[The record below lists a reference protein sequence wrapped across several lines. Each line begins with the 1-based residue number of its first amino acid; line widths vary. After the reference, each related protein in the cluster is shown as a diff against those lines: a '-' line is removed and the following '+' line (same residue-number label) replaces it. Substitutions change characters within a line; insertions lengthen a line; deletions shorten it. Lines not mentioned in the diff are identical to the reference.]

1 MKPLNQ
7 NRWLHIFLLLLWIF
21 LGTILRF
28 ANLTGKSP
36 WTDEFATMV
45 FSLGNSYQEVPLN
58 QVISLETLLKPLQP
72 NPNAN
77 IGDVISLLRF
87 RDNHPPVYFILVHWW
102 QQLFPTNQ
110 GYLSLWAARS
120 LPALFGV
127 ISIPATFGLAKLA
140 FRSLVVAQLAAAMMA
155 VSPYGIF
162 LAQEARHYSLATVFV
177 IFSLTCLVVAARR
190 IWLGQKIP
198 FWLVFLWIAINSLGI
213 TIHYF
218 FTLTLLAEAIALFV
232 LLLSQMRTSQAENYY
247 AGILKNCYRLSI
259 AAIGTIITGLIW
271 LGKFIPQ
278 DYGSEMTDWIKNDS
292 SNIWAIINPPFQA
305 LAAWITMLT
314 LLPVEASSLTIVII
328 SGAAMLCF
336 LIWAIPILY
345 HGIKQQWQQRDFRL
359 PIIIL
364 AGFACGAIAIFFAI
378 TYFLGIDI
386 TRGARYNFVYFP
398 AVIVLLGASLAVYWQ
413 KFQLSDTS
421 NNWLLNK
428 LANQSWTIDPGKIAI
443 VIIWLMGLFG
453 GITVSANL
461 GYQKYYR
468 PDLFLPILAES
479 SQVPALITT
488 SQQTLVQ
495 TGEMMGIAW
504 ELKEYSFAEKVNF
517 LLANQNYKGDRKA
530 AQTLKKTLKQL
541 PRPLDLWLINFHA
554 PVEFN
559 SCVIDLRDFPSID
572 GYNYQLYHCPEIDNM
587 QTKIRDN

>member
-1 MKPLNQ
+1 MKPLTKNHW
-7 NRWLHIFLLLLWIF
+7 RHIFLLLLWIF

-28 ANLTGKSP
+28 VNLTGKSP

-45 FSLGNSYQEVPLN
+45 FSLGNNYQEIPLDR
-58 QVISLETLLKPLQP
+58 VISLETLLKPLQP

-87 RDNHPPVYFILVHWW
+87 RDNHPPVYFVLAHWW

-140 FRSLVVAQLAAAMMA
+140 FRSLIVAQLAAAMMA

-162 LAQEARHYSLATVFV
+162 LAQEARHYSLAALFV
-177 IFSLTCLVVAARR
+177 IFSLACLLVAARH
-190 IWLGQKIP
+190 IWSGQKIP
-198 FWLVFLWIAINSLGI
+198 FWLGLLWIIVNSFGL

-218 FTLTLLAEAIALFV
+218 FTLTLLAEAIALLVFFFS
-232 LLLSQMRTSQAENYY
+232 LIKTNKPTTYRE
-247 AGILKNCYRLSI
+247 GIAKNWYRLSLT
-259 AAIGTIITGLIW
+259 AIGTITTGLIW
-271 LGKFIPQ
+271 LWTFIPQ

-292 SNIWAIINPPFQA
+292 RNIWTIINPLFQA
-305 LAAWITMLT
+305 LAAWVTMLN

-328 SGAAMLCF
+328 SGIAMFCF
-336 LIWAIPILY
+336 FIWAIPILY
-345 HGIKQQWQQRDFRL
+345 HGIRKQCQETDFRL

-364 AGFACGAIAIFFAI
+364 AGFVCGAIAIFFTI
-378 TYFLGIDI
+378 TYFFGIDI

-398 AVIVLLGASLAVYWQ
+398 AVIIIVGASLAIYWQ
-413 KFQLSDTS
+413 KLPPSETK
-421 NNWLLNK
+421 NNWLFNK
-428 LANQSWTIDPGKIAI
+428 LGKRSLIINQGKIV
-443 VIIWLMGLFG
+443 VITIFLMGLLG
-453 GITVSANL
+453 GITVTINL

-468 PDLFLPILAES
+468 PDLFISVLAEY
-479 SQVPALITT
+479 SQAPALIATT
-488 SQQTLVQ
+488 QQTLVQ

-504 ELKEYSFAEKVNF
+504 ELKEHPLRKKVNF
-517 LLANQNYKGDRKA
+517 LLVNQQYKGEQKA
-530 AQTLKKTLKQL
+530 AQTLKQNLKQL

-554 PVEFN
+554 PIEFS
-559 SCVIDLRDFPSID
+559 SCVID
-572 GYNYQLYHCPEIDNM
+572 
-587 QTKIRDN
+587 